1 MYNYPIPIRAHAIPY
16 TNYSFTSRHN
26 TYHKFLESLMHVCR
40 VLVFQVSTY
49 FMFHSVFLGC
59 RFRAQKLCL
68 LYPSHVILGGSRN
81 RKEQSSMR
89 SENDFGSDIR
99 FSNIPCEKIISCKIK
114 IKAALFEIY
123 SFDSFYNE
131 LNNTFKY
138 AIHTIRVK
146 ETFNQYT
153 NHCDCRQ
160 ALH

>member
-40 VLVFQVSTY
+40 VVVFQVSTY

-59 RFRAQKLCL
+59 RFRAQK
-68 LYPSHVILGGSRN
+68 PSHVILGGSRN
-81 RKEQSSMR
+81 RNEQSSMR

-146 ETFNQYT
+146 ETFIQYT